1 MKKGVDAPLVPIV
14 FLLVGIVGTV
24 VAVTSGEWTNYLF
37 PLALFLFA
45 GMYLYTSLWGK
56 YRLIKRVV
64 AEMQLGGHE
73 RVLDLGTG
81 HGAFL
86 LEIAQRLSVPGSVIG
101 LDIWKRGDQSGNAMA
116 ETQQNIDQAGVSDV
130 SELVTG
136 DMTRLPFEDNYFD
149 EVVASL
155 SIHNV
160 KPKASRQQAIAE
172 AYRVLKPDGHL
183 VILDIEH
190 VNEYR
195 NQLGQLGVRAVSV
208 RHAGLDGMYALLSTR
223 VLVAKK

>member
-1 MKKGVDAPLVPIV
+1 MKKGVDAPLVPIM
-14 FLLVGIVGTV
+14 FLLVGIVGMV
-24 VAVTSGEWTNYLF
+24 MAITSGEWTNYVF
-37 PLALFLFA
+37 PGALFLFA

-56 YRLIKRVV
+56 YHLIKRVV
-64 AEMQLGGHE
+64 AEMQLDGHE

-86 LEIAQRLSVPGSVIG
+86 LEVAGQLSIPGKVTG
-101 LDIWKRGDQSGNAMA
+101 LDIWKRGDQSGNSME
-116 ETQQNIDQAGVSDV
+116 ETQQNIDQIGVSDV

-136 DMTRLPFEDNYFD
+136 DMTQLPFEDNYFD
-149 EVVASL
+149 AVVASL

-172 AYRVLKPDGHL
+172 AYRVLKPNGHL

-190 VNEYR
+190 VGEYR
-195 NQLGQLGVRAVSV
+195 NQLKQLGVKEVSV
-208 RHAGLDGMYALLSTR
+208 RHAGLNGMYALLSTR
-223 VLVAKK
+223 ILVAEK